1 MGQGLGN
8 VVWAQPIEVA
18 DGVPTVG
25 VDARAVA
32 VQLVWSA
39 SAPNQVAPV
48 DIQTNKQE
56 PFPLVLS
63 EYAARVTLPVDDA
76 DPPRAGACPGAPE
89 PVAESAT
96 LTDASLV
103 VEPDVNFTEG
113 SSNSREEALIP
124 E

>member
-1 MGQGLGN
+1 M
-8 VVWAQPIEVA
+8 AVA
-18 DGVPTVG
+18 DGVPTAG
-25 VDARAVA
+25 VDAIAVA

-48 DIQTNKQE
+48 DIQTKRQE

-63 EYAARVTLPVDDA
+63 EYAARVTLPDEDVE
-76 DPPRAGACPGAPE
+76 PPTAGACPGVLE
-89 PVAESAT
+89 PVAASAT
-96 LTDASLV
+96 LTDVSLV